1 MKTVGSEIIHNRN
14 HLLDGGN
21 RQRKHYKRRRI
32 VRKVMRR
39 VFIRGLG
46 NSVFLPFKFLEIF
59 KQAIFGRD
67 KREGITI

>member
-21 RQRKHYKRRRI
+21 RQRKHYKRRQV

-39 VFIRGLG
+39 VFIKGLG
-46 NSVFLPFKFLEIF
+46 NSVFLPFKFQEIF
-59 KQAIFGRD
+59 KHAIFGRD
-67 KREGITI
+67 KRDGITI